1 MIPIII
7 VPWRPTIV
15 RYVPAGKTWW
25 LGRSSSVRISI
36 AFRPPMKKNSP
47 MPQRYWMPT
56 TLWSVQ
62 RPK

>member
-7 VPWRPTIV
+7 VPCRPTIV
-15 RYVPAGKTWW
+15 RYVPAGNTW
-25 LGRSSSVRISI
+25 LCGVRSSVRISI

-47 MPQRYWMPT
+47 IPQRYWMPT

-62 RPK
+62 RLK